1 MAKKKYTPEEY
12 ERQHLRNQ
20 YARAQAIM
28 KMYEDAMAEA
38 SRIVASG
45 VVDPDKAFYFDDYPS
60 IKKRIDELMNEVN
73 NQLLNTI
80 ESGNQEEWD
89 LSALKNDA
97 MVDSLVASTGIPQ
110 STIAQWK
117 QPNLSALT
125 AFQQRK
131 IEGMK
136 LSQRVWNLTDQFR
149 QELELALDLG
159 IGEGKSADRMSRDVR
174 RYLRNPDKL
183 FRRVRD
189 KHGNLRLSKA
199 AKAYHP
205 GRGVYRSS
213 YRNALRLTATENNMA
228 YRTADHLRWQQ
239 QPFVV
244 GIEIKLSNNHTCK
257 GVIGRFVDIC
267 DDLAGV
273 YPKDFKFVGWH
284 PHCRCY
290 CVPKQ
295 ASKEEFMEYQQRLL
309 NGEDVSNYHFKGEVK
324 GVPDNFN
331 KWIDKNKERA
341 KGWSNMPYFVRHNP
355 HYVKGFEVDTY
366 SAEERKFTRA
376 RKTKFAMEESLGIF
390 LQKKYPNIPN
400 TEKAAIFYY
409 TQKEGSRFRQ
419 LNKQLRNGNL
429 TEFNEAFSKL
439 LSKGISN
446 LPKFENNV
454 YRTIRLNKTVL
465 KNWVELAINKDKIIF
480 KGFTSTSKSEKIAK
494 SLTSRGHIK
503 NNETDVLIVIKSK
516 NGRVIGDL
524 SQFSGRYGLSNQLE
538 VLFDKNSKFKFDG
551 MTYKDKQP
559 VFYLIED

>member
-45 VVDPDKAFYFDDYPS
+45 VVDPDKAFFFDDYPS

-149 QELELALDLG
+149 QELELALDVG

-324 GVPDNFN
+324 DLPRNFKDWYTDNTDR
-331 KWIDKNKERA
+331 IARA
-341 KGWSNMPYFVRHNP
+341 KSQPYFLRDNAKLIEKSVNST
-355 HYVKGFEVDTY
+355 KTSKLD
-366 SAEERKFTRA
+366 KF
-376 RKTKFAMEESLGIF
+376 I
-390 LQKKYPNIPN
+390 
-400 TEKAAIFYY
+400 
-409 TQKEGSRFRQ
+409 KELKDNNVEYNQ
-419 LNKQLRNGNL
+419 VKQLD
-429 TEFNEAFSKL
+429 KL
-439 LSKGISN
+439 LSDEEIIKRVGGGDMTTGSCSPVALAYIANDCGLDVLDFRGGKSLDYFNEFLN
-446 LPKFENNV
+446 LMNIVDDMGGYSSFETSHSALLKHTEIGKKYYLAYGRHAAIVKKVAKKEFQYLELQSPTDNGWKDLSGYVFKKRFDGVGKQFGMIIDIKQLQNDEKFKDLMG
-454 YRTIRLNKTVL
+454 Y
-465 KNWVELAINKDKIIF
+465 INTKETMQK
-480 KGFTSTSKSEKIAK
+480 KGF
-494 SLTSRGHIK
+494 LGRIK
-503 NNETDVLIVIKSK
+503 
-516 NGRVIGDL
+516 
-524 SQFSGRYGLSNQLE
+524 
-538 VLFDKNSKFKFDG
+538 
-551 MTYKDKQP
+551 
-559 VFYLIED
+559 

>member
-324 GVPDNFN
+324 DLPRNFKDWYTDNTDR
-331 KWIDKNKERA
+331 IARA
-341 KGWSNMPYFVRHNP
+341 KTQPYFLRDNQKLIEKSVNSTKTSKLDKFI
-355 HYVKGFEVDTY
+355 KGLKDNNVDY
-366 SAEERKFTRA
+366 N
-376 RKTKFAMEESLGIF
+376 
-390 LQKKYPNIPN
+390 QV
-400 TEKAAIFYY
+400 
-409 TQKEGSRFRQ
+409 
-419 LNKQLRNGNL
+419 KQLD
-429 TEFNEAFSKL
+429 KL
-439 LSKGISN
+439 LSDEEIIKRVGGGDMTSGSCSSVALAYIAN
-446 LPKFENNV
+446 DCGLD
-454 YRTIRLNKTVL
+454 VL
-465 KNWVELAINKDKIIF
+465 DF
-480 KGFTSTSKSEKIAK
+480 RGGK
-494 SLTSRGHIK
+494 SLDYFSRDLNLMNIVDDMGGYSGVTTHSALLKHTEIGKKYYLGYGRHAAIVKKVAKKEFQYLELQSPTDNGWKDLNGYVFRKRFDGVGKQFGMIIDIK
-503 NNETDVLIVIKSK
+503 
-516 NGRVIGDL
+516 
-524 SQFSGRYGLSNQLE
+524 QLQNDE
-538 VLFDKNSKFKFDG
+538 KFKDLMG
-551 MTYKDKQP
+551 YINTKETMQKKG
-559 VFYLIED
+559 LLGRIK

>member
-1 MAKKKYTPEEY
+1 MAKKKYTPEEF

-60 IKKRIDELMNEVN
+60 IKKRIDELMTEVN

-267 DDLAGV
+267 DDLAGI

-324 GVPDNFN
+324 DLPRNFKDWYTDNTDR
-331 KWIDKNKERA
+331 IARA
-341 KGWSNMPYFVRHNP
+341 KSQPYFLRDN
-355 HYVKGFEVDTY
+355 
-366 SAEERKFTRA
+366 
-376 RKTKFAMEESLGIF
+376 
-390 LQKKYPNIPN
+390 QK
-400 TEKAAIFYY
+400 
-409 TQKEGSRFRQ
+409 
-419 LNKQLRNGNL
+419 LM
-429 TEFNEAFSKL
+429 NEQ
-439 LSKGISN
+439 
-446 LPKFENNV
+446 
-454 YRTIRLNKTVL
+454 
-465 KNWVELAINKDKIIF
+465 
-480 KGFTSTSKSEKIAK
+480 
-494 SLTSRGHIK
+494 IK
-503 NNETDVLIVIKSK
+503 K
-516 NGRVIGDL
+516 
-524 SQFSGRYGLSNQLE
+524 
-538 VLFDKNSKFKFDG
+538 
-551 MTYKDKQP
+551 
-559 VFYLIED
+559 